1 MKLKLKIRMLL
12 FGSLFISIFISILF
26 VGFGM
31 LINSS
36 LVAQQL
42 DLMQNLVGNVRNSL
56 AIYLSSMEERVK
68 VNAMYLDSSERFESI
83 ATSKPKRIEAILD
96 QIEILLKT
104 GRGNNLM
111 ITDKAGKII
120 FTTAVKDNSDY
131 GVSVAD
137 KGYFLKLQG
146 SSFLYNSSV
155 LLADPGSVEEV
166 LMRDISQMKN
176 KAGQIPYLL
185 VGVPLRD
192 HITSDIFGYFIIFY
206 SFDYLYNSFKG
217 IRFGTLNSGRVMVF
231 DETGSFL
238 VHHRWLPGDN
248 FVDSHD
254 YYTRV
259 FNNSYVDLIQKN
271 KEMSFGR
278 YVDPKD
284 DEYIGLAQRIKC
296 KLSDKSFIV
305 YLRATSKGFYYMS
318 NLTTWVLGISFVIT
332 LLILAI
338 LTLFLVGKLSAAL
351 NGILFYS
358 EKLAS
363 GDFTVSD
370 YTLGWDTLEIHELYE
385 NLGLLR
391 TKFSSVAKVINENL
405 DYLYENAI
413 QIANASQNLSSG
425 AVEQASTLEE
435 MTANIEQISQGVT
448 ENTDNAS
455 TTESIAV
462 NTNEKT
468 NEGHESVT
476 KAIQAMELVTD
487 KISVIDE
494 ITRQTNLLA
503 LNASIEA
510 ARVGDKGKGFEVVAA
525 EVRKLADQSKES
537 AREIIDIA
545 HKSLIIASK
554 AGNNFEQIV
563 PGMKQTAELVKNI
576 TRESSNQ
583 SNQIVQFKN
592 AIEQVNQLVQTTASS
607 SEELSAMSEK
617 MLESVKHLKDS
628 VDYFKIDK

>member
-1 MKLKLKIRMLL
+1 MKLKLRVRILLIVSML
-12 FGSLFISIFISILF
+12 ISIFISVLF
-26 VGFGM
+26 IGFGM

-42 DLMQNLVGNVRNSL
+42 DLMQNLIGNVKNSL
-56 AIYLSSMEERVK
+56 TSYLYSMEERVK
-68 VNAMYLDSSERFESI
+68 VNSMYLDSVERFESI
-83 ATSKPKRIEAILD
+83 ARSKPKRIEAILD
-96 QIEILLKT
+96 QIEILGKT
-104 GRGNNLM
+104 GRGSNLM
-111 ITDKAGKII
+111 ITDKLGKII

-137 KGYFLKLQG
+137 KEYFIKLQTA
-146 SSFLYNSSV
+146 SYMYNSSV
-155 LLADPGSVEEV
+155 LLADSGSIEEV
-166 LMRDISQMKN
+166 LMKDISQMKN
-176 KAGQIPYLL
+176 ESGQIPYLL
-185 VGVPLRD
+185 IGVPLRD
-192 HITSDIFGYFIIFY
+192 DVTNDIFGYFMIFY
-206 SFDYLYNSFKG
+206 AFDYLYNSFKD
-217 IRFGTLNSGRVMVF
+217 IRFGTLNSGRAMVF

-238 VHHRWLPGDN
+238 IHHKWSPGNN
-248 FVDSHD
+248 FVKSNT
-254 YYTRV
+254 YYERV
-259 FNNSYVDLIQKN
+259 FKNCYEDLIQKN
-271 KEMSFGR
+271 KEISFGR
-278 YVDPKD
+278 YVDPLN
-284 DEYIGLAQRIKC
+284 DEYIGFAQRIKC
-296 KLSDKSFIV
+296 KLSGVSFIV
-305 YLRATSKGFYYMS
+305 YLRANRGDFYYMS
-318 NLTTWVLGISFVIT
+318 KLTTFILSIGFVIT
-332 LLILAI
+332 LIVLGFVTIY
-338 LTLFLVGKLSAAL
+338 LVGRLSSAL
-351 NGILFYS
+351 NGILSYS

-363 GDFTVSD
+363 GDFTITSHS
-370 YTLGWDTLEIHELYE
+370 LRWDTEEIHELYDD
-385 NLGLLR
+385 LGLLR
-391 TKFSSVAKVINENL
+391 ENFSSIAKIINENL

-448 ENTDNAS
+448 ENTYNAS

-468 NEGHESVT
+468 KEGYQSVT
-476 KAIQAMELVTD
+476 KVIQAMEIITD
-487 KISVIDE
+487 KISIIDE

-545 HKSLIIASK
+545 NKSLTIASK
-554 AGNNFEQIV
+554 AGNNFKQIV
-563 PGMKQTAELVKNI
+563 PGMEETAGLVKNI

-592 AIEQVNQLVQTTASS
+592 AIEQVSQLIQTTASS
-607 SEELSAMSEK
+607 SENLSAMSER

-628 VDYFKIDK
+628 VDYFKIDQ

>member
-1 MKLKLKIRMLL
+1 MKLKLRVRILLIVSML
-12 FGSLFISIFISILF
+12 IAIFISVLF
-26 VGFGM
+26 IGFGM

-42 DLMQNLVGNVRNSL
+42 DLMQNLIGNVKNSL
-56 AIYLSSMEERVK
+56 TSYLYSMEERVK
-68 VNAMYLDSSERFESI
+68 VTSMYLDSVERFESI
-83 ATSKPKRIEAILD
+83 AKSKPKRIEAILD
-96 QIEILLKT
+96 QIEILVKT
-104 GRGNNLM
+104 GRGSNLM
-111 ITDKAGKII
+111 ITDKLGKII

-137 KGYFLKLQG
+137 KEYFIKLQTA
-146 SSFLYNSSV
+146 SYMYNSSV
-155 LLADPGSVEEV
+155 LLADSGSIEEV
-166 LMRDISQMKN
+166 LMKDISQMKN
-176 KAGQIPYLL
+176 ESGQIPYLL
-185 VGVPLRD
+185 IGVPLRD
-192 HITSDIFGYFIIFY
+192 NVTNDIFGYFMIFY
-206 SFDYLYNSFKG
+206 AFDYLYNSFKG
-217 IRFGTLNSGRVMVF
+217 IRFGTLNSGRAMVF

-238 VHHRWLPGDN
+238 IHHKWSPGNN
-248 FVDSHD
+248 FVKSNS
-254 YYTRV
+254 YYERV
-259 FNNSYVDLIQKN
+259 FKNCYEDLIQKN
-271 KEMSFGR
+271 KEISFGR
-278 YVDPKD
+278 YVDPHD
-284 DEYIGLAQRIKC
+284 DEYIGFAQRIKC
-296 KLSDKSFIV
+296 KLSGVSFIV
-305 YLRATSKGFYYMS
+305 YLRANRADFYYMPK
-318 NLTTWVLGISFVIT
+318 LTTFILSIGFVIT
-332 LLILAI
+332 LIVLGFVTIY
-338 LTLFLVGKLSAAL
+338 LVGRLSSAL
-351 NGILFYS
+351 NGILNYS

-363 GDFTVSD
+363 GDFTITGHS
-370 YTLGWDTLEIHELYE
+370 LRWDTEEIHELYDD
-385 NLGLLR
+385 LGLLR
-391 TKFSSVAKVINENL
+391 ENFSSIAKVINENL

-448 ENTDNAS
+448 ENTYNAS

-468 NEGHESVT
+468 KEGYQSVT
-476 KAIQAMELVTD
+476 KAIQAMEIITD
-487 KISVIDE
+487 KISIIDE

-545 HKSLIIASK
+545 NKSLTIASK
-554 AGNNFEQIV
+554 AGNNFKQIV
-563 PGMKQTAELVKNI
+563 PGMEETAGLVKNI

-592 AIEQVNQLVQTTASS
+592 AIEQVSQLVQTTASS
-607 SEELSAMSEK
+607 SENLSAMSER

-628 VDYFKIDK
+628 VDYFKIDQ

>member
-1 MKLKLKIRMLL
+1 MKLKLRVRILLIVSML
-12 FGSLFISIFISILF
+12 ISIFISVLF
-26 VGFGM
+26 IGFGM

-42 DLMQNLVGNVRNSL
+42 DLMQNLIGNVKNSL
-56 AIYLSSMEERVK
+56 TSYLYSMEERVK
-68 VNAMYLDSSERFESI
+68 VNSMYLDSVERFESI
-83 ATSKPKRIEAILD
+83 ARSKPKRIEAILD
-96 QIEILLKT
+96 QIEILVKT
-104 GRGNNLM
+104 GRGSNLM
-111 ITDKAGKII
+111 ITDKLGKII

-137 KGYFLKLQG
+137 KEYFIKLQTA
-146 SSFLYNSSV
+146 SYMYNSSV
-155 LLADPGSVEEV
+155 LLADSGSIEEV
-166 LMRDISQMKN
+166 LMKDISQMKN
-176 KAGQIPYLL
+176 ESGQIPYLL
-185 VGVPLRD
+185 IGVPLRD
-192 HITSDIFGYFIIFY
+192 DVTNDIFGYFMIFY
-206 SFDYLYNSFKG
+206 AFDYLYNSFKG
-217 IRFGTLNSGRVMVF
+217 IRFGTLNSGRAMVF

-238 VHHRWLPGDN
+238 IHHKWSPGNN
-248 FVDSHD
+248 FVKSNT
-254 YYTRV
+254 YYERV
-259 FNNSYVDLIQKN
+259 FKNCYEDLIQKN
-271 KEMSFGR
+271 KEISFGR
-278 YVDPKD
+278 YVDPLD
-284 DEYIGLAQRIKC
+284 DEYIGFAQRIKC
-296 KLSDKSFIV
+296 KLSGVSFIV
-305 YLRATSKGFYYMS
+305 YLRANRGDFYYMS
-318 NLTTWVLGISFVIT
+318 KLTTFILSIGFVIT
-332 LLILAI
+332 LIVLGFVTIY
-338 LTLFLVGKLSAAL
+338 LVGRLSSAL
-351 NGILFYS
+351 NGILSYS

-363 GDFTVSD
+363 GDFTITSHS
-370 YTLGWDTLEIHELYE
+370 LRWDTEEIHELYDD
-385 NLGLLR
+385 LGLLR
-391 TKFSSVAKVINENL
+391 ENFSSIAKIINENL

-448 ENTDNAS
+448 ENTYNAS

-468 NEGHESVT
+468 KEGYQSVT
-476 KAIQAMELVTD
+476 KAIQAMEIITD
-487 KISVIDE
+487 KISIIDE

-545 HKSLIIASK
+545 NKSLTIASK
-554 AGNNFEQIV
+554 AGNNFKQIV
-563 PGMKQTAELVKNI
+563 PGMEETAGLVKNI

-592 AIEQVNQLVQTTASS
+592 AIEQVSQLVQTTASS
-607 SEELSAMSEK
+607 SENLSAMSER

-628 VDYFKIDK
+628 VDYFKIDQ